1 MFLQCNF
8 FDRGVFLSLQT
19 ENGESAGSNCPAEL
33 QSPEASSGEK
43 VGFIRQVVR
52 GLSTPKPADLDSKTI
67 ASRVRTIALP
77 ALAESFLLHFAS
89 MVNTMMVGG
98 IGTWAIA
105 AIGYCTQPRFLLLA
119 VFQAFNTGSTA
130 LIARAKGSGDI
141 KEANTI
147 MHQSI
152 LLSVLASLALAVL
165 GYVFATPMV
174 VFMGAE
180 TPQTILGATQYMR
193 VIMLSFPANALSLA
207 ITAVLRGIGKTR
219 IAMVYNIS
227 SNVVNIIVGFLFIT
241 GRFGM
246 PRLEVMGAALGMACG
261 QVVGM
266 IIAVYAIVRGA
277 DILRFDI
284 SRLFH
289 LSKATLKR
297 VTKIG
302 APAMLD
308 QGAMRAGQLMFAKV
322 VASLGTEAYAT
333 HQIVN
338 NILSLTFSNGMA
350 FGVAATSLLGQ
361 SLGYERPDHGKAYVQ
376 ICRRYSMIISIG
388 LAAFMII
395 FGRFLVGMYT
405 TETDVIIQGAALL
418 WIVALV
424 QPLQS
429 SQQVLAGALRG
440 AGDTKAVAFCTFLG
454 LVLVRPILSYTLV
467 NMANWGLWGVW
478 FALVCDQTMRS
489 CYTMWRFA
497 SDKWKT
503 IRV

>member
-1 MFLQCNF
+1 M
-8 FDRGVFLSLQT
+8 SLTT
-19 ENGESAGSNCPAEL
+19 ENEEGSGNSCPADL
-33 QSPEASSGEK
+33 NNPDTASGEK
-43 VGFIRQVVR
+43 AGFIKQIMR
-52 GLSTPKPADLDSKTI
+52 GLSTPKPTDLDSKTI
-67 ASRVRTIALP
+67 SSRVRTIALP
-77 ALAESFLLHFAS
+77 ALVESFLLHLAS

-130 LIARAKGSGDI
+130 LIARAKGAGDV

-152 LLSVLASLALAVL
+152 LLSLLASFVLAVL

-174 VFMGAE
+174 MFMGAE

-241 GRFGM
+241 GRFGL
-246 PRLEVMGAALGMACG
+246 PRLEVTGAALGMACG
-261 QVVGM
+261 QIVGM
-266 IIAVYAIVRGA
+266 VIAVYAIVRGA
-277 DILRFDI
+277 DILHFNLRQ
-284 SRLFH
+284 LFR
-289 LSKATLKR
+289 LSKSTLKR

-302 APAMLD
+302 TPAMLD
-308 QGAMRAGQLMFAKV
+308 QAAMRTGQLMFAKV
-322 VASLGTEAYAT
+322 VASLGTNAYAT

-338 NILSLTFSNGMA
+338 NILSLTFANGMA

-361 SLGYERPDHGKAYVQ
+361 SLGYNRPDHGKAYVQ
-376 ICRRYSMIISIG
+376 ICRRYSMMISLG
-388 LAAFMII
+388 LAAMMIV

-405 TETDVIIQGAALL
+405 TETEIITQGAALL

-454 LVLVRPILSYTLV
+454 VALMRPILSYTLV
-467 NMANWGLWGVW
+467 NVANWGLWGVW

>member
-1 MFLQCNF
+1 MSLTTEKGEDTGSSCSA
-8 FDRGVFLSLQT
+8 DLQT
-19 ENGESAGSNCPAEL
+19 
-33 QSPEASSGEK
+33 QEALSGEK
-43 VGFIRQVVR
+43 VGLIRQIIR
-52 GLSTPKPADLDSKTI
+52 GLSTPRPADLDSKTI
-67 ASRVRTIALP
+67 SERVRTIALP
-77 ALAESFLLHFAS
+77 AMIESFLLHLAS
-89 MVNTMMVGG
+89 MVNTMMVGS

-130 LIARAKGSGDI
+130 LIARAKGANDI
-141 KEANTI
+141 KEANNI

-165 GYVFATPMV
+165 GYIFATPMV
-174 VFMGAE
+174 VFMGAQ

-219 IAMVYNIS
+219 VAMVYNIS
-227 SNVVNIIVGFLFIT
+227 SNVVNVIIGFLFIT
-241 GRFGM
+241 GRFGL

-261 QVVGM
+261 QIVGM
-266 IIAVYAIVRGA
+266 IIAVYAVVRGA
-277 DILRFDI
+277 DILHFDLK
-284 SRLFH
+284 SLFR
-289 LSKATLKR
+289 LSKATLAR

-308 QGAMRAGQLMFAKV
+308 QGAMRVGQLMFAKV

-338 NILSLTFSNGMA
+338 NILSLTFANGMA
-350 FGVAATSLLGQ
+350 FGVAATALLGQ
-361 SLGYERPDHGKAYVQ
+361 SMGYKRPDHGKAYVQ
-376 ICRRYSMIISIG
+376 ICRRYSMIISLG
-388 LAAFMII
+388 LAAFMTI

-405 TETDVIIQGAALL
+405 TEADVITQGAALL

-467 NMANWGLWGVW
+467 NIANSGLWGVW
-478 FALVCDQTMRS
+478 IAMICDQAMRS

-503 IRV
+503 IKV